1 MLDTF
6 ILKIMMESVEQ
17 ELGRLPNPVGK
28 NTVGKRKGI
37 KREGKRLSKSY
48 KFFIMRDHSSK
59 ADSGLL
65 NNVGKNK
72 SCLLPAAVK
81 KGFDRVLAEE
91 QREFFFNVMLA
102 MPIAI
107 R

>member
-28 NTVGKRKGI
+28 NTVGKKKGI

-72 SCLLPAAVK
+72 SCLYPLLSRRALTECWLRSK
-81 KGFDRVLAEE
+81 EI
-91 QREFFFNVMLA
+91 FFFQCYAGYANSH
-102 MPIAI
+102 
-107 R
+107 